1 MSSKDDGSEE
11 RMYEYLEKFFGH
23 KEFKSELQK
32 KAVKSAVKK
41 KRDVYVSMP
50 TGSGKSLCFQ
60 LPGLMCDGQVTIV
73 FSPLL
78 ALIKDQIDHL
88 GKLKIQADS
97 LNSKMGVKER
107 ERVVTDLKSV
117 RPNIRFLYITP
128 EQAATQGFQ
137 DILAHMVKYDKVAY
151 FAVDEAHCVSQWG
164 HDFRPDYLKLGKLR
178 SQYPSIVWLAL
189 TATASKQVREDIFK
203 QLHLKEPIS
212 KFITPSFRKNLF
224 YDVVFKNSIE
234 DDFQHLAGFAR
245 HCLGDEEEFEKVAPA
260 KRGCGIIYCR
270 TRENVERVAMGVTR
284 QGISAIAYHAGLKG
298 SERVEAQ
305 EKWMSGECPIIVAT
319 NSFGMGVDKPSVRFV
334 IHWDVPQNVAAYYQE
349 SGRAGR
355 DGKKSYCR
363 LYYGR
368 DDARSIR
375 FLLQNDINRTRSST
389 CSGKQEMAE
398 RAMKNFDDI
407 VSFCE
412 MMQCRHKLFS
422 DYFGDPTPQCEDRCD
437 VCKNPKKMEK
447 ALLTFQRLCMDSVFK
462 TGISLEDSSD
472 LYEGGR
478 AAVKRAAE
486 DYEDDDD
493 DEGSGGVSHA
503 QLAKKA
509 KKETEDFIR
518 KQFQL
523 RKCLDAAR
531 ELEQEAGTEITRV
544 HQAQAT
550 TTKVAGL
557 KISMRENYLTALVEA
572 LKNNVKESEEDK
584 PKSYLVQK
592 DFEAI
597 AADIEYEC
605 FSKQKVANMYRH
617 AVAKELSAI
626 KQLTSKKRLM
636 PVLMDYVP
644 KPEKKKSVWN
654 GGSVEYFERKLKEL
668 EDQRPKSSE
677 KKEIPKALKAP
688 KSYKHESGKQTTIGS
703 FFTKSKS
710 KSEDEEEA
718 DETSLSSIS
727 DDKEMEE
734 KFDIKKI
741 KEEWSDV
748 ESSEASLD
756 NKLTEKDGHPHHRDA
771 NRDVKQE
778 SNEDNLENLIS
789 KEQKLKQE
797 IEKLEKEELEAI
809 SSGDS
814 IDKYD
819 TKENNDYNSSS
830 KSSNTTSSYD
840 KYGTHV
846 KSKRTSHYNRNSR
859 DKYQSHIIYK
869 TNENNDNIAEQEE
882 EEDDENENEYTN
894 DDGTLHP
901 VTKEIEKILSASEKK
916 TLEAAILGKDKS
928 KDKSSSKSETKSS
941 STSSSASS
949 STADKSKTTE
959 QSSTSQ
965 KTSSSS
971 KNTSSTSSSTSRS
984 HSTSNVSSSS
994 STTATKSQSQ
1004 NHQRESSSTSKTL
1017 AASSSSSSSA
1027 TKSSQSER
1035 HQAYKQKTDVS
1046 KTVVDYL
1053 NPYYKRKIATKELFK
1068 VLAKRITTRVIDG
1081 KLAVADCKGY
1091 IRDTFH
1097 KLNMIAEDSDIDKHF
1112 PVA

>member
-1 MSSKDDGSEE
+1 MSSKEDGSDD
-11 RMYEYLEKFFGH
+11 RMYEYLEKYFGH
-23 KEFKSELQK
+23 KEFKSDLQK

-88 GKLKIQADS
+88 GKYKIQADS

-107 ERVVTDLKSV
+107 ERVVNDLKSV

-128 EQAATQGFQ
+128 EQAATAGFQ

-164 HDFRPDYLKLGKLR
+164 HDFRPDYLKLGQLR
-178 SQYPSIVWLAL
+178 SKYPSIIWLAL

-203 QLHLKEPIS
+203 QLRLNEPIA

-305 EKWMSGECPIIVAT
+305 EKWMSGECAIIVAT

-368 DDARSIR
+368 EDARSIR
-375 FLLQNDINRTRSST
+375 FLLQNDINRSRSSS

-478 AAVKRAAE
+478 AALKRAAD

-493 DEGSGGVSHA
+493 DEGGSGGVSHA

-592 DFEAI
+592 DFEAV

-617 AVAKELSAI
+617 SVAKELSTI

-636 PVLMDYVP
+636 PILLDYVP
-644 KPEKKKSVWN
+644 RPEKKKSVWN

-668 EDQRPKSSE
+668 EEQRPKSND

-688 KSYKHESGKQTTIGS
+688 KSYKHETGKQTTIGS
-703 FFTKSKS
+703 FFSRSKS
-710 KSEDEEEA
+710 KSDEEE

-727 DDKEMEE
+727 DEKEMEE

-748 ESSEASLD
+748 ESSESSLD
-756 NKLTEKDGHPHHRDA
+756 HKLSLKSESKDGEL
-771 NRDVKQE
+771 KQE

-819 TKENNDYNSSS
+819 TKENNDYNTSS
-830 KSSNTTSSYD
+830 KSSNSMSYD

-846 KSKRTSHYNRNSR
+846 KSKRTSHYIRSSR

-869 TNENNDNIAEQEE
+869 TSENNDNIAEQDEDD
-882 EEDDENENEYTN
+882 DDENQQSN
-894 DDGTLHP
+894 DDDDDNPNLHP
-901 VTKEIEKILSASEKK
+901 VSKEIEKILSASEKK
-916 TLEAAILGKDKS
+916 TLEAAISSNKEKSS
-928 KDKSSSKSETKSS
+928 KDRSSSKSETKSS
-941 STSSSASS
+941 SSSSGTS
-949 STADKSKTTE
+949 ADKLKSFE
-959 QSSTSQ
+959 QSSTSHRT
-965 KTSSSS
+965 TSSSS
-971 KNTSSTSSSTSRS
+971 TLTSSKTTSSSSSSSRS

-994 STTATKSQSQ
+994 MAKSQSQ
-1004 NHQRESSSTSKTL
+1004 NHNQRESSSNAKNL
-1017 AASSSSSSSA
+1017 ASTSSSSTSKSQ
-1027 TKSSQSER
+1027 SSQSER